1 MDKASY
7 EKHTRRVT
15 AANAVKSNK
24 DLRKKIMLDAAKIYK
39 DAAGLS
45 GV

>member
-7 EKHTRRVT
+7 DKHTRRVT
-15 AANAVKSNK
+15 TANAVKDNP
-24 DLRKKIMLDAAKIYK
+24 DLRKKVMLNAAEIYRDAVNLK
-39 DAAGLS
+39 

>member
-7 EKHTRRVT
+7 DKHTRRVT
-15 AANAVKSNK
+15 AANAVKDNPN
-24 DLRKKIMLDAAKIYK
+24 LRKKIMLNAVEIYRDAV
-39 DAAGLS
+39 GLK

>member
-7 EKHTRRVT
+7 NKHTRRVT
-15 AANAVKSNK
+15 AANAVKHNS
-24 DLRKKIMLDAAKIYK
+24 DLRKKVMLDAYKIYK
-39 DAAGLS
+39 DAGGLK